1 MKIRRGNEI
10 VPIIGQA
17 WMGKHVVLIH
27 CSDDNQF
34 LGYYKS
40 NHAPLEP
47 PATSCAESLSR
58 LLSIGY
64 VVYAVTSLPG
74 NRIQYVL
81 VL

>member
-1 MKIRRGNEI
+1 MKNRRNNDI

-17 WMGKHVVLIH
+17 WMGKHVVLFH
-27 CSDDNQF
+27 CSQDNLF

-40 NHAPLEP
+40 DHAPLEP

-64 VVYAVTSLPG
+64 AVYAVTPLSG